1 MKPGIAISRKWFDED
16 VLHLTFQVC
25 DGISLFSSEAYTE
38 LDWGTRAA
46 KGLSEFA
53 RQIHGGLYNLEAGD
67 GGPEYGSGAFRARFH
82 WFKPHQ
88 LMISTSQ
95 QGDFIAFKDM
105 QVASEARMFMRT
117 EPASLDR
124 FIAGLPS
131 LDCSEREV
139 ILECQS
145 AT

>member
-82 WFKPHQ
+82 WFKTAPAHD
-88 LMISTSQ
+88 LN
-95 QGDFIAFKDM
+95 
-105 QVASEARMFMRT
+105 
-117 EPASLDR
+117 EPAGR
-124 FIAGLPS
+124 FHCVQGYASG
-131 LDCSEREV
+131 E
-139 ILECQS
+139 
-145 AT
+145 